1 MSIKE
6 TAVLMPISSLCKR
19 RGDDIKT
26 KGSARLG
33 VARGRSATTGT
44 ITGCNIASLQDSIR
58 VLRSIPAFSSPR
70 SPRFWGRT
78 DQPRQQSPDK
88 AWERSMI
95 SIAKCC
101 ELCVCDPIEI
111 SLLTQRPFWTCRCL
125 GFETDHV
132 IIFEPIFFLSNEM
145 FFFK

>member
-26 KGSARLG
+26 TGSARLG

-101 ELCVCDPIEI
+101 ELCVCVWPHRNITAHAKTVLDM
-111 SLLTQRPFWTCRCL
+111 QML
-125 GFETDHV
+125 GV
-132 IIFEPIFFLSNEM
+132 WNWSCYYIWANL
-145 FFFK
+145 FFK